1 MDFTMD
7 FGPYF
12 TASVLLRWLGFPLL
26 TAAAGFLVYWRMIR
40 GEKLDRRMRRISV
53 AVLSLALAVAVM
65 IFCILPMWLEA
76 WGLHSPPLSVGAAA
90 FAAADFGRG
99 RGSSL
104 PGEAAELAAALPGAA
119 AVSRAAPGGAVDS
132 QWAAA
137 PLLRQLPFLRKL
149 GVYQNIGRHT
159 RQIMVQWTQPPKG
172 GYRI

>member
-1 MDFTMD
+1 
-7 FGPYF
+7 
-12 TASVLLRWLGFPLL
+12 
-26 TAAAGFLVYWRMIR
+26 
-40 GEKLDRRMRRISV
+40 
-53 AVLSLALAVAVM
+53 
-65 IFCILPMWLEA
+65 MWLEA
-76 WGLHSPPLSVGAAA
+76 WGLHSPPFLLALPLLLLLILAGARAVLCREGA
-90 FAAADFGRG
+90 
-99 RGSSL
+99 
-104 PGEAAELAAALPGAA
+104 AAELAAALPGAA

>member
-76 WGLHSPPLSVGAAA
+76 WGLHSPPFLLALPLLLLLILAGARAVLC
-90 FAAADFGRG
+90 REQ
-99 RGSSL
+99 RRSL
-104 PGEAAELAAALPGAA
+104 LRLCLALLLFLALPLAALWILNGL
-119 AVSRAAPGGAVDS
+119 
-132 QWAAA
+132 Q
-137 PLLRQLPFLRKL
+137 LRFY
-149 GVYQNIGRHT
+149 GSFFF
-159 RQIMVQWTQPPKG
+159 
-172 GYRI
+172 